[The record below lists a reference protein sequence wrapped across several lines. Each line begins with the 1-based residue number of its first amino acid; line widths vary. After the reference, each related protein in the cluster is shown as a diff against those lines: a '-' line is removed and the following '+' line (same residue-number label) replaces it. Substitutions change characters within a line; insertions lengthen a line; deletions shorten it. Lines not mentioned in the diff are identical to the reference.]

1 MGPVAGKPG
10 GQYKRGSPHWLWC
23 AVPDSEDICERFW
36 NLPSKPREEARRERL
51 FLDDVIQKAHL
62 EREIASRLGG
72 VHTILDAGGGT
83 GRFSIP
89 LARQGFHVTH
99 LDISQGMID
108 AARHLAQD
116 AGVLDRMRF
125 ERGRVGDLGQYA
137 EGTFDLVICCDA
149 PISYTYPDQIRTIAE
164 LTRVAAQALVIS
176 VSSRLGYMPYAFN
189 PLQKQQY
196 FTDPASELPDVQ
208 RYLGQTDLSSFVPDL
223 DSGWRALTSGILGDR
238 ERVEQEYAAGR
249 APWPRNYLFMPEE
262 LRKILVGTGVRDVR
276 LSGPGALARSIPNE
290 VLRTLLLNDD
300 YRGRFLDLC
309 YEFDSNPAVC
319 GLGKDNLVASGLRPS
334 DFRSP

>member
-1 MGPVAGKPG
+1 M
-10 GQYKRGSPHWLWC
+10 
-23 AVPDSEDICERFW
+23 PDSEDICERFW
-36 NLPSKPREEARRERL
+36 NLPSKPGEEARRERL

-72 VHTILDAGGGT
+72 VRTILDAGAGT

-89 LARQGFHVTH
+89 LARQGFRVTH

-108 AARHLAQD
+108 TARQLAQD

-125 ERGRVGDLGQYA
+125 ELGRVGDLTQY
-137 EGTFDLVICCDA
+137 EDGRFDLVICCDA
-149 PISYTYPDQIRTIAE
+149 PISYTYPDHVRTIAE

-176 VSSRLGYMPYAFN
+176 VSSRLGYVPYAFN

-196 FTDPASELPDVQ
+196 FADPTSKAPDVQ
-208 RYLGQTDLSSFVPDL
+208 LYLGQTDLSSFVPDL
-223 DSGWRALTSGILGDR
+223 DSVWRALTSGIPGDR
-238 ERVEQEYAAGR
+238 ERVEREYAAGR
-249 APWPRNYLFMPEE
+249 APWPHNYLFMPDE
-262 LRKILVGTGVRDVR
+262 LREILVRTDVCDVR

-319 GLGKDNLVASGLRPS
+319 GLGKDNLAASGLRPS
-334 DFRSP
+334 NSRSP

>member
-1 MGPVAGKPG
+1 V
-10 GQYKRGSPHWLWC
+10 WC

-36 NLPSKPREEARRERL
+36 NLPSKPGEETRRERF

-62 EREIASRLGG
+62 EREIASRLDG
-72 VHTILDAGGGT
+72 VRTILDAGAGT

-89 LARQGFHVTH
+89 VARRGFHITH
-99 LDISQGMID
+99 PDISQGMID
-108 AARHLAQD
+108 AARQSAQN
-116 AGVLDRMRF
+116 AGVLDRMHF
-125 ERGRVGDLGQYA
+125 ERCRVGDLTQY
-137 EGTFDLVICCDA
+137 ENGRFDLVICCDA
-149 PISYTYPDQIRTIAE
+149 PISYTYPDHVRTIAE
-164 LTRVAAQALVIS
+164 VTRVAAEAIVIS
-176 VSSRLGYMPYAFN
+176 VSSRLGYLSYPFN

-196 FTDPASELPDVQ
+196 FSDPASEAPDVQ
-208 RYLGQTDLSSFVPDL
+208 AYLGQTDLSSFIPDL
-223 DSGWRALTSGILGDR
+223 DSVWRAFASGILGNR
-238 ERVEQEYAAGR
+238 ERIEREYAAGR
-249 APWPRNYLFMPEE
+249 APWPYNYLFMPDE
-262 LRKILVGTGVRDVR
+262 LREILGRTGVRDVK

-334 DFRSP
+334 NSRSP

>member
-1 MGPVAGKPG
+1 
-10 GQYKRGSPHWLWC
+10 
-23 AVPDSEDICERFW
+23 VPDSEDICERFW
-36 NLPSKPREEARRERL
+36 NLPSKPGEEARRERL

-72 VHTILDAGGGT
+72 VRTILDAGAGT

-108 AARHLAQD
+108 AARQLAKD
-116 AGVLDRMRF
+116 TGVLGRMRF
-125 ERGRVGDLGQYA
+125 ERGRVGDLTQY
-137 EGTFDLVICCDA
+137 EDGTFDLVICCDA
-149 PISYTYPDQIRTIAE
+149 PISYTYPDHVRSIAE
-164 LTRVAAQALVIS
+164 LTRVAARALVVS
-176 VSSRLGYMPYAFN
+176 VSSRLGYLPYGFN

-196 FTDPASELPDVQ
+196 FVDPASKAPDVQ
-208 RYLGQTDLSSFVPDL
+208 CYMGQTDLSSFVPDL
-223 DSGWRALTSGILGDR
+223 DSVWRVLTSGILGDR
-238 ERVEQEYAAGR
+238 ERVDREYAAGR
-249 APWPRNYLFMPEE
+249 APWPHNYLFMPDE
-262 LRKILVGTGVRDVR
+262 LREILVKTGVGDIR

-290 VLRTLLLNDD
+290 VLRRLLLNDD

-319 GLGKDNLVASGLRPS
+319 GLGKDNLAASGLRPS
-334 DFRSP
+334 NSPSA

>member
-1 MGPVAGKPG
+1 VSDP
-10 GQYKRGSPHWLWC
+10 
-23 AVPDSEDICERFW
+23 EDICERFW
-36 NLPSKPREEARRERL
+36 SLPSKPGEETRRERF

-62 EREIASRLGG
+62 DREIASRLDG
-72 VHTILDAGGGT
+72 VRTILDAGAGT

-89 LARQGFHVTH
+89 LARRGFHVTH

-108 AARHLAQD
+108 TARQLAQD

-125 ERGRVGDLGQYA
+125 ERRRVGDLTQY
-137 EGTFDLVICCDA
+137 ENGTFDLVICCDA
-149 PISYTYPDQIRTIAE
+149 PISYTYPDHVRTIAE
-164 LTRVAAQALVIS
+164 LTRIAARALVIS
-176 VSSRLGYMPYAFN
+176 VSSRLGYVSYPFN

-196 FTDPASELPDVQ
+196 FSDPTSEAPDVQ
-208 RYLGQTDLSSFVPDL
+208 AHLGQADLSSFIPDL
-223 DSGWRALTSGILGDR
+223 DSVQRAFISGILGDH
-238 ERVEQEYAAGR
+238 ERIEREYAAGR
-249 APWPRNYLFMPEE
+249 APWPHNYLFMPGE
-262 LRKILVGTGVRDVR
+262 LQEILEGTGVRDVR

-290 VLRTLLLNDD
+290 VLRMLLLNDD

-334 DFRSP
+334 SIDGILHR